1 MDRPE
6 TAPCDE
12 TQQLD
17 ETKQKLWTR
26 SRARACPLTVRAR
39 LLSAR
44 HHSRARGS
52 SSPSTALCACVRVP
66 LPPFHSALA
75 TVAASHLKRS
85 FGVSGEERVL
95 GWGPSEG
102 SIRSFSGLL
111 ASKNELCTS
120 VQRAFVYLRKPLC
133 RRKPGTCRP
142 GWLASRARGFQ
153 QDTIRGTVPPPSF
166 PLFPPPP
173 LQVGSEPLQMMC
185 SDGGERR
192 LEGMGR
198 HKNTHTHTH
207 ARTHTLPSPEKPSSV
222 PDLGACPPGDV
233 MTRGEGTC
241 VSSEG
246 TCACARA
253 SLLACAKHGASST
266 TVHKKRWRVFIINE
280 FLDIRFTHPRK

>member
-1 MDRPE
+1 MHIRPKGVCLLAQATLQAE
-6 TAPCDE
+6 
-12 TQQLD
+12 
-17 ETKQKLWTR
+17 
-26 SRARACPLTVRAR
+26 ARNLPAWV
-39 LLSAR
+39 
-44 HHSRARGS
+44 
-52 SSPSTALCACVRVP
+52 ACVSCPRLRAGHHP
-66 LPPFHSALA
+66 RNRPP
-75 TVAASHLKRS
+75 R
-85 FGVSGEERVL
+85 
-95 GWGPSEG
+95 
-102 SIRSFSGLL
+102 
-111 ASKNELCTS
+111 
-120 VQRAFVYLRKPLC
+120 
-133 RRKPGTCRP
+133 
-142 GWLASRARGFQ
+142 
-153 QDTIRGTVPPPSF
+153 SF
-166 PLFPPPP
+166 PLFPTPP

>member
-1 MDRPE
+1 MSPH
-6 TAPCDE
+6 
-12 TQQLD
+12 
-17 ETKQKLWTR
+17 
-26 SRARACPLTVRAR
+26 RARTSPLRASSQSGPGLVVSVDGIVCVRACASPS
-39 LLSAR
+39 LPFGAR
-44 HHSRARGS
+44 HSRCASSEAARS
-52 SSPSTALCACVRVP
+52 L
-66 LPPFHSALA
+66 L
-75 TVAASHLKRS
+75 
-85 FGVSGEERVL
+85 GVEVVGSGEERVL

-142 GWLASRARGFQ
+142 GWLASRAR
-153 QDTIRGTVPPPSF
+153 TVSTAASGPHPQNWPPPLLPPLPPPPPS
-166 PLFPPPP
+166 
-173 LQVGSEPLQMMC
+173 
-185 SDGGERR
+185 R
-192 LEGMGR
+192 
-198 HKNTHTHTH
+198 
-207 ARTHTLPSPEKPSSV
+207 KPSSV

-266 TVHKKRWRVFIINE
+266 TVYKKRWRVFIINE
-280 FLDIRFTHPRK
+280 FLDIRFTHPRQ

>member
-1 MDRPE
+1 MSPH
-6 TAPCDE
+6 
-12 TQQLD
+12 
-17 ETKQKLWTR
+17 
-26 SRARACPLTVRAR
+26 RARTSPLRASSQSGPGLVVSVDGIVCVRACASPS
-39 LLSAR
+39 LPFGAR
-44 HHSRARGS
+44 HSRCESSEAARS
-52 SSPSTALCACVRVP
+52 L
-66 LPPFHSALA
+66 L
-75 TVAASHLKRS
+75 
-85 FGVSGEERVL
+85 GVEVVGSGEERVL

-142 GWLASRARGFQ
+142 GWLASRAR
-153 QDTIRGTVPPPSF
+153 TVSTAASGPHPKNGPPHF
-166 PLFPPPP
+166 FPPFPHLLP
-173 LQVGSEPLQMMC
+173 VGSEPLQMMH

-266 TVHKKRWRVFIINE
+266 TVYKKRWRVFIINE